1 MAGGPILPNSLFPGD
16 ATGRLF
22 PSFYGGAGGNAAA
35 RDEGMG
41 VMASLTANA
50 TWELRFLLPPA
61 AAIPSGTM
69 KLRLLALANAAA
81 GDAKVTVSDAVVAA
95 GASPSAAALTAETQ
109 ATVTWGAGDNDK
121 YKEAK
126 IPLTAVPVG
135 NDILVVAIQ
144 FNNTGW
150 TLAQVSTWIAS
161 IIWE

>member
-16 ATGRLF
+16 TTGRLF

-41 VMASLTANA
+41 VMASLSADA

-61 AAIPSGTM
+61 AALPTGTL
-69 KLRLLALANAAA
+69 KLRLLALANAGA
-81 GDAKVTVSDAVVAA
+81 GDAKVTVKDAVVAA
-95 GASPSAAALTAETQ
+95 GASPSAVTLTSETQ
-109 ATVTWGAGDNDK
+109 ATLTWASGDNDK

-126 IPLTAVPVG
+126 ITLSAVPVG
-135 NDILVVAIQ
+135 NDILVVGLT
-144 FNNTGW
+144 FNTSGW

>member
-16 ATGRLF
+16 TAGRLF

-41 VMASLTANA
+41 VMASLSADA

-61 AAIPSGTM
+61 AAIPSGTLT
-69 KLRLLALANAAA
+69 LRLLALANAAT
-81 GDAKVTVSDAVVAA
+81 GSAKVTVKDAVVAA
-95 GASPSAAALTAETQ
+95 GASPSAAALTSETQ
-109 ATVTWGAGDNDK
+109 TTVTWGASDNDK

-126 IPLTAVPVG
+126 IPLSAVPVG
-135 NDILVVAIQ
+135 NDILVVGLT
-144 FNNTGW
+144 FNTSGW

>member
-16 ATGRLF
+16 TSGRLF

-41 VMASLTANA
+41 VMASLTADA

-61 AAIPSGTM
+61 AAIPSGTL
-69 KLRLLALANAAA
+69 KLRLLALANAAT
-81 GDAKVTVSDAVVAA
+81 GDAKVTVKDAVVAA
-95 GASPSAAALTAETQ
+95 GASPSAVSLTSETQ
-109 ATVTWGAGDNDK
+109 TTVSWGAGDNDK

-126 IPLTAVPVG
+126 ITLSATPVG
-135 NDILVVAIQ
+135 NDILVVGLT
-144 FNNTGW
+144 FNTTGW

-161 IIWE
+161 LIWE